1 MRRCLQTA
9 REVLDTQEMKK
20 RGVELFVRGDC
31 REILDSQCDFPVK
44 IKESMEIFS
53 EFDFSHI
60 KEPLEKYNAFFCAEY
75 LENEKAKQKLF
86 EASKKIKPNSSRKEI
101 GQLFIDLLKEGY
113 LSGDRI
119 EKNVHVFKRVKKAK
133 EAITKFV
140 KEKGLKDGELVVV
153 AHSRFSKAWTAKDV
167 DPEIDEFVDYY
178 APKNC
183 EVFESDI

>member
-9 REVLDTQEMKK
+9 REVLDTQAMKK
-20 RGVELFVRGDC
+20 KGVQLFVRGDC

-44 IKESMEIFS
+44 IRESMEIFS

-60 KEPLEKYNAFFCAEY
+60 KEPLEKYNEFFCAEY
-75 LENEKAKQKLF
+75 LENEESKKKLL
-86 EASKKIKPNSSRKEI
+86 EASKKIKSDSTKKEI
-101 GQLFIDLLKEGY
+101 AQLYIDLLKEGY
-113 LSGDRI
+113 LTGDRI
-119 EKNVHVFKRVKKAK
+119 EKNEHVFKRVKKAK

-140 KEKGLKDGELVVV
+140 KEKNLKDGELVIV

-167 DPEIDEFVDYY
+167 NPEADDFIDYY

-183 EVFESDI
+183 EVFESEI